1 MLVRL
6 MTWYLMIVKK
16 KGCNDALMMVNN
28 AVLNCNNEIGKNIVS
43 DYGEWIMVVMV
54 IVLVMVDN
62 NGYTH
67 NNGYVR
73 RI

>member
-1 MLVRL
+1 M
-6 MTWYLMIVKK
+6 M
-16 KGCNDALMMVNN
+16 LMMVNN

-43 DYGEWIMVVMV
+43 DDGEWIMVVMV

-62 NGYTH
+62 NGFKH